1 MLNGFAAA
9 VTGVSASP
17 PSAQELAAFTS
28 RFVNQYQCF
37 DTGLCWG
44 PNKVNRV
51 VVKFRTRFP
60 MGSWLMFWGF
70 LAWEISDSA
79 NRKIAVRAV
88 ADLQKCIDYADPTGE
103 TAVRNVMRRMM

>member
-1 MLNGFAAA
+1 M
-9 VTGVSASP
+9 
-17 PSAQELAAFTS
+17 
-28 RFVNQYQCF
+28 
-37 DTGLCWG
+37 
-44 PNKVNRV
+44 NRV